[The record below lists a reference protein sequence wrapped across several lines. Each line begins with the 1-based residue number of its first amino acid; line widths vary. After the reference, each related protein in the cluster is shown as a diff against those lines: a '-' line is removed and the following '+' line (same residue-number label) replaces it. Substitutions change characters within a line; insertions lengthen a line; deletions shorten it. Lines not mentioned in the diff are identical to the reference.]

1 MKCIVK
7 EEYEEVEASDGEQ
20 EEEEYEEAVVTCAP
34 VVVVLS
40 IRVFPPPFCWR
51 KCEEHSS
58 ISLWVSCCCICMP
71 TVCEYDYLCMHCSY
85 LSVCVSPS
93 MCVCV

>member
-40 IRVFPPPFCWR
+40 IRVFPSPILLAQVWR
-51 KCEEHSS
+51 A
-58 ISLWVSCCCICMP
+58 
-71 TVCEYDYLCMHCSY
+71 
-85 LSVCVSPS
+85 
-93 MCVCV
+93 

>member
-20 EEEEYEEAVVTCAP
+20 EEEYEEAVVTCAP

-40 IRVFPPPFCWR
+40 IRVFPSPILLAQVWR
-51 KCEEHSS
+51 A
-58 ISLWVSCCCICMP
+58 
-71 TVCEYDYLCMHCSY
+71 
-85 LSVCVSPS
+85 
-93 MCVCV
+93 